1 MISSS
6 VRNKEF
12 EKQNT
17 KKNTW
22 ENKSNKIEMK
32 TKTNIPNILFFFDF
46 SNPWKT
52 NKDQIFK
59 LKNSFENLY
68 KILEKMKFLLFKNLV
83 KTGQRLGFK

>member
-12 EKQNT
+12 GNQNHKEKLLGKILERYKNEDQNQSQRLSFT
-17 KKNTW
+17 LNFLT
-22 ENKSNKIEMK
+22 
-32 TKTNIPNILFFFDF
+32 LF
-46 SNPWKT
+46 KT

-68 KILEKMKFLLFKNLV
+68 
-83 KTGQRLGFK
+83 